1 MSTGAVSK
9 RIQKLKAKIEQ
20 NPKHVRFEDLDK
32 LLRGYGFAVRQP
44 RRGSSHYVYKRGQW
58 LLTVPYR
65 RPHIREHYVKE
76 TLAYIEE
83 IETLENKGPVL
94 SPVEGSKDIVEG
106 TTQQTNEGTGR
117 DRDKEE
123 GESGTDPD
131 SLVKDG

>member
-94 SPVEGSKDIVEG
+94 SPS
-106 TTQQTNEGTGR
+106 
-117 DRDKEE
+117 
-123 GESGTDPD
+123 
-131 SLVKDG
+131 

>member
-1 MSTGAVSK
+1 MSTGTISK

-76 TLAYIEE
+76 ALAYIEE

-94 SPVEGSKDIVEG
+94 SPS
-106 TTQQTNEGTGR
+106 
-117 DRDKEE
+117 
-123 GESGTDPD
+123 
-131 SLVKDG
+131 